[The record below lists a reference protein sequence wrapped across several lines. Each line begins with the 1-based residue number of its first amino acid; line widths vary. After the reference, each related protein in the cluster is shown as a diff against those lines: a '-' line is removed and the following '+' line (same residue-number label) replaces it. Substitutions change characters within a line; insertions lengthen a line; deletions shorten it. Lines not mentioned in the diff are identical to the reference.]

1 MTASIQRDFVIA
13 GLMSGTS
20 ADGIDV
26 TIVKIGSETTGA
38 LRWQLLSHTAHP
50 FAAEIREEV
59 LSCARADTGTVDRIC
74 ALNVR
79 LGELSAQAVIQA
91 AAQTGVTLASID
103 LIGSHGQTVWHIPQ
117 TATLQI
123 GSAATIAERTGITVI
138 SNFRARDIA
147 AGGHGAPLVAYPD
160 ICLLTHPTQIRAAQN
175 IGGIANVTYLPAG
188 LPAGQPDAAFAFD
201 TGPGNMLIDDHVRRH
216 THGRL
221 QFDPNGEMAAEGH
234 VHEGLLAEL
243 LAHPFLAQR
252 PPKTTGREMFGTAFA
267 AALWERAAALGVR
280 ELDRIA
286 TVTELTVRTIA
297 DAYRRFLP
305 QMPHEVIVSGGGARN
320 LTLVRG
326 LEQALGV
333 PVLTAEQIGIPSE
346 AKEALAFAVLAYLS
360 WVGRPGNWPAATG
373 ANKPVVLGDFTPGRL
388 WPPMGN
394 ESLGQ

>member
-1 MTASIQRDFVIA
+1 MTANPQRDLIIA

-26 TIVKIGSETTGA
+26 AIAQIGSEASGA
-38 LRWQLLSHTAHP
+38 LRWQLHSHTAHP
-50 FAAEIREEV
+50 FAPDVREEI
-59 LSCARADTGTVDRIC
+59 LACTRNDSGTVDRIC

-79 LGELSAQAVIQA
+79 LGELSAQAVMQA
-91 AAQTGVTLASID
+91 AAQSGLPLDSID

-175 IGGIANVTYLPAG
+175 IGGIGNVTYLPAD
-188 LPAGQPDAAFAFD
+188 QPDAAFAFD
-201 TGPGNMLIDDHVRRH
+201 TGPGNMLIDDHVRRY
-216 THGRL
+216 THNQR
-221 QFDPNGEMAAEGH
+221 QFDPDGEMAAEGH
-234 VHEGLLAEL
+234 VHAGLLAEL

-252 PPKTTGREMFGTAFA
+252 PPKTTGREMFGAGFA
-267 AALWERAAALGVR
+267 TALWERAEALGVP

-286 TVTELTVRTIA
+286 TVTELTVRSIA
-297 DAYRRFLP
+297 NAYRNFLP
-305 QMPHEVIVSGGGARN
+305 HLPDEVIVSGGGARN
-320 LTLVRG
+320 ATIVRG
-326 LEQALGV
+326 LELVLGV
-333 PVLTAEQIGIPSE
+333 PVLTSDQIGIPSE

-360 WVGRPGNWPAATG
+360 WVGRPSNWPAATG
-373 ANKPVVLGDFTPGRL
+373 ANKRVVLGDFTPGRV
-388 WPPMGN
+388 WPPIRN
-394 ESLGQ
+394 D